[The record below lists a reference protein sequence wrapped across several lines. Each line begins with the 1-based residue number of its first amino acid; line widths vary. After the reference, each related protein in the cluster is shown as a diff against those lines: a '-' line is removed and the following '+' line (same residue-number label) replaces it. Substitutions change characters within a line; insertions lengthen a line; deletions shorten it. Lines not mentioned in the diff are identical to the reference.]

1 MLCYLMTSKLYFIF
15 MLYNMCHVMLYNIC
29 YVMTS
34 KLYFIAMCHVMLYNM
49 CHVMLYNMPHVMLY
63 NICHV
68 MLYNS
73 WRNPLYLNHVIDS
86 IFRSCG
92 NVLYLFRLP
101 PIQRRLSGFKN
112 KSLRVSRA
120 FTQPSC
126 KVFQCFNI
134 EAFQSRII
142 ELTSCE
148 NSQATKCSWDFC
160 MT

>member
-1 MLCYLMTSKLYFIF
+1 
-15 MLYNMCHVMLYNIC
+15 MLYNICYIICYVMLYNVCHVMLYNIC
-29 YVMTS
+29 HCHVM
-34 KLYFIAMCHVMLYNM
+34 LYNKCHVMLYNM
-49 CHVMLYNMPHVMLY
+49 YHVMLCNICHAMLY
-63 NICHV
+63 NICHI

-73 WRNPLYLNHVIDS
+73 WRNPLYLNRVIDS
-86 IFRSCG
+86 IFRTCG
-92 NVLYLFRLP
+92 NVLYLFRLS

-142 ELTSCE
+142 EWTSCE